1 MMKRVLC
8 LLLIGFSIYGRGQ
21 DFASKFMEQCEEK
34 DGLQCQTIGPK
45 MMERLMS
52 MPETEAGDE
61 DETDTG
67 YFLSKLKSAR
77 IVTAGKNG
85 ESYFDRASQ
94 LLDKNRNRFMP
105 LTETAQGKNNRIFVR
120 RHDDRIKELVMLNL
134 NRTDGVLTI
143 INFTGDMDD
152 SFIRLLSKG
161 KKKDD

>member
-1 MMKRVLC
+1 MKCVLC

-34 DGLQCQTIGPK
+34 EELRCQTIGPK

-52 MPETEAGDE
+52 MPETETEDK

-77 IVTAGKNG
+77 IVTAERHG
-85 ESYFDRASQ
+85 EAYFDRAR
-94 LLDKNRNRFMP
+94 LLLEKNRNRFVP
-105 LTETAQGKNNRIFVR
+105 LTEAASGKNTPIYVR
-120 RHDDRIKELVMLNL
+120 RHDDLIKELVMLNF
-134 NRTDGVLTI
+134 NRADGVLTI

-152 SFIRLLSKG
+152 NFIRQLSKG